1 MSKNSFILY
10 SFLIVIIFF
19 NIKLALY
26 LEDEHKIK
34 IEKCDQDI
42 IFLE

>member
-1 MSKNSFILY
+1 VVVEKGKD
-10 SFLIVIIFF
+10 IFDF
-19 NIKLALY
+19 NNHIKLSLY
-26 LEDEHKIK
+26 LEGKHKVK